1 MDQAGRKLRT
11 GYTTGTC
18 AAAAAMAAAL
28 AFLRLSETSGDGKE
42 GSLFVPAVTVSTPDG
57 TSLTLGIAD
66 CGVRS
71 DGSAFCAVK
80 KDSGDDPDITNG
92 VLVYAEVRGG
102 CPDVGAEDAA
112 VTPAYTDP
120 ACPGVYLSGGEGIGT
135 ATKAGLQV
143 PVGYPAINPVPRR
156 QIIRTVYDIL
166 KESHEKGKT
175 SGTMPVTVTI
185 SIPGGKE
192 LAQKTFNPRLGIEG
206 GLSVLGTTGIVR
218 PMSEDALIETIR
230 LDIRVKAA
238 GGRKLLAAAPGNYG
252 AAFLKERFGLEAEEF
267 VTCSNYVG
275 ETFRMLREE
284 GIHEV
289 LFAGHMGKLIK
300 VAGGILNTHS
310 KYGDHRM
317 EITADCAKEAGASE
331 ALQAKLLGMNTT
343 DEAAECLKAE
353 GILHEVLQIA
363 AERIRKILNAGY
375 EIPAEVIIFTGK
387 GDMGMTA
394 GAAALAERISRS
406 GMKAVMKNNE
416 EYLKT

>member
-42 GSLFVPAVTVSTPDG
+42 GSLFVPAVNVSTPDG

-92 VLVYAEVRGG
+92 VLVYAEIRRGR
-102 CPDVGAEDAA
+102 DNAADMEAIAEDAEPS
-112 VTPAYTDP
+112 PAYADSS
-120 ACPGVYLSGGEGIGT
+120 CPGVYLAGGEGIGI
-135 ATKAGLQV
+135 ANKPGLQV

-166 KESHEKGKT
+166 KENPEKGQT
-175 SGTMPVTVTI
+175 GESLPVTVTI
-185 SIPGGKE
+185 SIPGGEE
-192 LAQKTFNPRLGIEG
+192 LAKKTFNPRLGIEG
-206 GLSVLGTTGIVR
+206 GLSILGTSGIVR
-218 PMSEDALIETIR
+218 PMSEEALIETIR

-238 GGRKLLAAAPGNYG
+238 EGKRILAVAPGNYG
-252 AAFLKERFGLEAEEF
+252 ASFLKEKLGLEAEEF

-275 ETFRMLREE
+275 KTFRMLEEE
-284 GIHEV
+284 GIRQV

-317 EITADCAKEAGASE
+317 EITADCAREAGASE
-331 ALQAKLLGMNTT
+331 ELQEKLLAMNTT
-343 DEAAECLKAE
+343 DEAAEYLKEMGLLNA
-353 GILHEVLQIA
+353 VLQIA
-363 AERIRKILNAGY
+363 AERIRSVLAENHG
-375 EIPAEVIIFTGK
+375 IPAEVMIFTSA
-387 GDMGMTA
+387 GDTGMTA
-394 GAAALAERISRS
+394 GAKVLAEEIRKGR
-406 GMKAVMKNNE
+406 
-416 EYLKT
+416 L